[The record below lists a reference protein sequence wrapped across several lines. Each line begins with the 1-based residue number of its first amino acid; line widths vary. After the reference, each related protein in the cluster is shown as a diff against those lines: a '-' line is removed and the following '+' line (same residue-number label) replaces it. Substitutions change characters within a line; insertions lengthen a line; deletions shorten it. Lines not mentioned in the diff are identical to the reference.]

1 MVLKYRLLKLRR
13 LTKDVAFGILSVFL
27 PPGGNGSVCFA
38 SQAIEDAGRRIF
50 YFYMEVINL
59 AWIMLG
65 IAGIFE
71 VVWATCMK
79 YSEGFTKLSWSLLT
93 FAGMAVSFY
102 LLARATK
109 TLPLGTAYAVWT
121 GIGALGSVIVG
132 IILFKEPVTAGR
144 LIFAA
149 LLLVGIIGL
158 KITSA

>member
-1 MVLKYRLLKLRR
+1 M
-13 LTKDVAFGILSVFL
+13 
-27 PPGGNGSVCFA
+27 
-38 SQAIEDAGRRIF
+38 
-50 YFYMEVINL
+50 
-59 AWIMLG
+59 AWVMLG

-93 FAGMAVSFY
+93 FAGMAVSFF

-149 LLLVGIIGL
+149 LLLIGIIGL
-158 KITSA
+158 ITCIWWPHRQSALLSRPVPWSSSVCSRTSS

>member
-1 MVLKYRLLKLRR
+1 M
-13 LTKDVAFGILSVFL
+13 
-27 PPGGNGSVCFA
+27 
-38 SQAIEDAGRRIF
+38 
-50 YFYMEVINL
+50 
-59 AWIMLG
+59 AWVTLG

-93 FAGMAVSFY
+93 FADMAVSFF

-132 IILFKEPVTAGR
+132 IILFKEPVTAGQAHFCGTAAYR
-144 LIFAA
+144 HHRSEDHVGLIHTIILPRPARRCAA
-149 LLLVGIIGL
+149 ADPERTVRC
-158 KITSA
+158 AVRR

>member
-1 MVLKYRLLKLRR
+1 M
-13 LTKDVAFGILSVFL
+13 
-27 PPGGNGSVCFA
+27 
-38 SQAIEDAGRRIF
+38 
-50 YFYMEVINL
+50 
-59 AWIMLG
+59 AWVMLG
-65 IAGIFE
+65 IAGVFE

-79 YSEGFTKLSWSLLT
+79 YSDGFTNLGWSLLA
-93 FAGMAVSFY
+93 FAGMAVSFF

-132 IILFKEPVTAGR
+132 FILFKEPVTAGR

-149 LLLVGIIGL
+149 LLLIGIIGL

>member
-1 MVLKYRLLKLRR
+1 MESYSLRPPH
-13 LTKDVAFGILSVFL
+13 LTNGAAFGILSVFL
-27 PPGGNGSVCFA
+27 LTGGNGSVCSA
-38 SQAIEDAGRRIF
+38 SKTMEDAGRRIF
-50 YFYMEVINL
+50 CFLYGDNQYGMG
-59 AWIMLG
+59 MLG

-79 YSEGFTKLSWSLLT
+79 YSEEFTKLSWSLLT
-93 FAGMAVSFY
+93 FACMAVSFF

-121 GIGALGSVIVG
+121 GIGAPSSVIVG

>member
-1 MVLKYRLLKLRR
+1 M
-13 LTKDVAFGILSVFL
+13 
-27 PPGGNGSVCFA
+27 
-38 SQAIEDAGRRIF
+38 
-50 YFYMEVINL
+50 
-59 AWIMLG
+59 AWVMLG

-79 YSEGFTKLSWSLLT
+79 YSEGFTNLGWSLLA
-93 FAGMAVSFY
+93 FAGMAVSFF

-149 LLLVGIIGL
+149 LLLIGIIGL

>member
-1 MVLKYRLLKLRR
+1 M
-13 LTKDVAFGILSVFL
+13 
-27 PPGGNGSVCFA
+27 
-38 SQAIEDAGRRIF
+38 
-50 YFYMEVINL
+50 
-59 AWIMLG
+59 AWVMLG

-144 LIFAA
+144 LCRSAA
-149 LLLVGIIGL
+149 CWHHWTEDHVGLIHTIILPRPARRCAAAGPER
-158 KITSA
+158 TARCAARR

>member
-1 MVLKYRLLKLRR
+1 
-13 LTKDVAFGILSVFL
+13 
-27 PPGGNGSVCFA
+27 
-38 SQAIEDAGRRIF
+38 
-50 YFYMEVINL
+50 
-59 AWIMLG
+59 
-65 IAGIFE
+65 
-71 VVWATCMK
+71 MK
-79 YSEGFTKLSWSLLT
+79 YSDGFTNLGWSLLT
-93 FAGMAVSFY
+93 FAGMAAGFF

-132 IILFKEPVTAGR
+132 ILLFKEPVTAGR

>member
-1 MVLKYRLLKLRR
+1 M
-13 LTKDVAFGILSVFL
+13 
-27 PPGGNGSVCFA
+27 
-38 SQAIEDAGRRIF
+38 
-50 YFYMEVINL
+50 
-59 AWIMLG
+59 AWVTLG

-93 FAGMAVSFY
+93 FAGMAVS
-102 LLARATK
+102 LLSWAMR
-109 TLPLGTAYAVWT
+109 TLPVGTAYAVWT

-132 IILFKEPVTAGR
+132 FILFKEPVTAGR

-149 LLLVGIIGL
+149 LLLIGIIGL

>member
-1 MVLKYRLLKLRR
+1 M
-13 LTKDVAFGILSVFL
+13 
-27 PPGGNGSVCFA
+27 
-38 SQAIEDAGRRIF
+38 
-50 YFYMEVINL
+50 
-59 AWIMLG
+59 AWVMLG

-79 YSEGFTKLSWSLLT
+79 YSDGFTNLGWSLLA
-93 FAGMAVSFY
+93 FAGMAVSFF

-144 LIFAA
+144 SF
-149 LLLVGIIGL
+149 LLHCCL
-158 KITSA
+158 SASSV

>member
-1 MVLKYRLLKLRR
+1 M
-13 LTKDVAFGILSVFL
+13 
-27 PPGGNGSVCFA
+27 
-38 SQAIEDAGRRIF
+38 
-50 YFYMEVINL
+50 
-59 AWIMLG
+59 AWVMLG

-79 YSEGFTKLSWSLLT
+79 YSDGFTNLGWSLLA
-93 FAGMAVSFY
+93 FAGMAVSFF

-109 TLPLGTAYAVWT
+109 TLPLGTAYAART

-149 LLLVGIIGL
+149 LLLIGTIGL